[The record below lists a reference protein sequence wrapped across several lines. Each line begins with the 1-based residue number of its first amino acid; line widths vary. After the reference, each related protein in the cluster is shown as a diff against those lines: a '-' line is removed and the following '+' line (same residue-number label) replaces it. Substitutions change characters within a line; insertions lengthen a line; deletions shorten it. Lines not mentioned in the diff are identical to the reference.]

1 MKLLVQHA
9 MLASLVLVAGASCAS
24 DAPTTPAQP
33 PKPKLSCTSGPLHKT
48 YGGSEWLLYACDDSR
63 SLVVVTQEGNPAA
76 PFYFIFYVTP
86 EGAMKLDGE
95 GNGDQRAS
103 DAAFAE
109 LKVLSGSDVAA
120 LVAQAQDAAR
130 GGRYQN

>member
-1 MKLLVQHA
+1 MKC
-9 MLASLVLVAGASCAS
+9 LAQYATLAALVLVAGASRAT
-24 DAPTTPAQP
+24 DTPTTSEQA

-86 EGAMKLDGE
+86 EGGMKLDGE
-95 GNGDQRAS
+95 GNGDRHAS
-103 DAAFAE
+103 DLAFAE
-109 LKVLSGSDVAA
+109 LKVLSTSDVSA

-130 GGRYQN
+130 RGH